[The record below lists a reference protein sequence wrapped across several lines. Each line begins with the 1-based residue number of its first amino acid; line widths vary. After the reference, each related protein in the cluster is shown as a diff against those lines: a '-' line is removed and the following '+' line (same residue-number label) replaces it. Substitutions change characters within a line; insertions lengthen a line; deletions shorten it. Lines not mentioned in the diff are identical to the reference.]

1 MMANISPNILQAQY
15 LDAMGIQ
22 VWVRRNPLFPTLTDT
37 SPVVN
42 MSITTSSEEQPLPV
56 HTNNAEV
63 ESIPTGEATVS
74 VTNVSLS
81 PPLTENHHPVQLE
94 TTESVTDTTLTPPL
108 TEDQP
113 VQSVQFLDWAPLKQ
127 RVAHCTACGLHQTRT
142 QTVFGVGNQQADWM
156 FIGEAP
162 GDDEDAQ
169 GEPFVGIAG
178 QLLNAMLKAIGLS
191 RETVYIANVVK
202 CRPPD
207 NRNPK
212 VEEIVHCNPFLERQI
227 ALVKPKLIVA
237 LGAVATHHLLST
249 TTKISELRGQLF
261 DYKGI
266 PLIPIYHPAYLL
278 RRPTEKR
285 KAWHDLQIIYK
296 TFAEISSTEAITSAS
311 DSIHPTVAETSPTE
325 DQ

>member
-1 MMANISPNILQAQY
+1 MMANISPNLLQAQY

-22 VWVRRNPLFPTLTDT
+22 VWVRRNSLFPTLTDT

-42 MSITTSSEEQPLPV
+42 VSIATSCSEELSRPV
-56 HTNNAEV
+56 NYNAEV
-63 ESIPTGEATVS
+63 ESIPTGESTVS
-74 VTNVSLS
+74 VTNVSL
-81 PPLTENHHPVQLE
+81 PPSLTENHHPVQLE
-94 TTESVTDTTLTPPL
+94 VTGSVTDTALTPPVL
-108 TEDQP
+108 EDQP
-113 VQSVQFLDWAPLKQ
+113 VQFLDWDPLKQ
-127 RVAHCTACGLHQTRT
+127 RVAHCTACELHQTRT
-142 QTVFGVGNQQADWM
+142 QTVFGVGHQQADWM

-178 QLLNAMLKAIGLS
+178 QLLNAMLKAIGLT
-191 RETVYIANVVK
+191 REAVYIANVVK

-227 ALVKPKLIVA
+227 ALLKPKLIVA

-285 KAWHDLQIIYK
+285 KVWHDLQIIYK
-296 TFAEISSTEAITSAS
+296 TFAAISTSGAITAVS
-311 DSIHPTVAETSPTE
+311 DSTPPAVVETSATGDP
-325 DQ
+325 

>member
-1 MMANISPNILQAQY
+1 MMANISSNILQAQY

-22 VWVRRNPLFPTLTDT
+22 VWVRRNPPFPTLTDT

-42 MSITTSSEEQPLPV
+42 VSTATSSSEELSRPV
-56 HTNNAEV
+56 HTNAEV
-63 ESIPTGEATVS
+63 ETIPTGEVTMS
-74 VTNVSLS
+74 VTHVSLS

-94 TTESVTDTTLTPPL
+94 ATVSVTDTSLTPPL
-108 TEDQP
+108 LEDQP
-113 VQSVQFLDWAPLKQ
+113 VHLLDWQPLKQ
-127 RVAHCTACGLHQTRT
+127 RVAHCTACELHQTRT

-169 GEPFVGIAG
+169 GEPFVGVAG
-178 QLLNAMLKAIGLS
+178 QLLNAMLKAIGLT
-191 RETVYIANVVK
+191 REEVYIANVVK

-207 NRNPK
+207 NHNPK
-212 VEEIVHCNPFLERQI
+212 VEELVHCNPFLERQI
-227 ALVKPKLIVA
+227 ALIKPKLIVA

-249 TTKISELRGQLF
+249 TTKISDLRGKPF

-285 KAWHDLQIIYK
+285 KAWHDLQIICK
-296 TFAEISSTEAITSAS
+296 TFAEISSTGAITSSS
-311 DSIHPTVAETSPTE
+311 DSIHSIVAEPPQTE